1 MFFQKTR
8 TKPRTPSSSL
18 SQSVQ
23 RTTSSCSDT
32 TCRTNTST
40 SSTHHPMTT
49 TTTATRTKPNFRSHS
64 LGKGILKDEN
74 RVSFKPSPDMV
85 LKHNMSM
92 LNKAYSSDSLFS
104 SPFSS
109 LSSFDS
115 TTSSSSSMNGLK
127 QHETIIGNGYF
138 LCETYEFEDF
148 DNN

>member
-40 SSTHHPMTT
+40 SSTHHPM